1 MMFVQPNLS
10 FFVIIAFFAFFAA
23 LVHGTIGFGFPMVA
37 TPLFALF
44 FDLQTAIALT
54 LIPTLAINL
63 VSIVSEGH
71 FREALRSFLPL
82 ALLAMTGSAI
92 GTQLLLHSDSDIF
105 KLFLA
110 AAIFVYLGLDKIDI
124 RIHLTTEHPQ
134 LAKVVFG
141 LCAGVLGGLT
151 NVMAPVLIMYSLES
165 GHSKAQTV
173 QAANLCFLFGKIVQS
188 VLFLTNGKIHEDM
201 LSPGTVAFL
210 AAGGALFLG
219 MHIRQYFNDTT
230 YRRLLRGLL
239 FLLALLLVV
248 QFAVSLT

>member
-1 MMFVQPNLS
+1 MFIQLNLS
-10 FFVIIAFFAFFAA
+10 FFVIIVSFAFFAA
-23 LVHGTIGFGFPMVA
+23 MVHGTIGFGFPMVS

-63 VSIVSEGH
+63 VSIAGEGH
-71 FREALRSFLPL
+71 FREALQRFFPL

-92 GTQLLLHSDSDIF
+92 GTQLLLHSASDIF

-110 AAIFVYLGLDKIDI
+110 AAILVYLGLDKINI
-124 RIHLTTEHPQ
+124 RIHQTTEHPQ

-151 NVMAPVLIMYSLES
+151 NVMAPVLIVYSLES
-165 GHSKAQTV
+165 GHNKAETV

-188 VLFLTNGKIHEDM
+188 VLFLVNGKIHADM
-201 LSPGTVAFL
+201 LSPGTAVFL

-219 MHIRQYFNDTT
+219 MRIRQYLNDAT
-230 YRRLLRGLL
+230 YRQLLRGLL